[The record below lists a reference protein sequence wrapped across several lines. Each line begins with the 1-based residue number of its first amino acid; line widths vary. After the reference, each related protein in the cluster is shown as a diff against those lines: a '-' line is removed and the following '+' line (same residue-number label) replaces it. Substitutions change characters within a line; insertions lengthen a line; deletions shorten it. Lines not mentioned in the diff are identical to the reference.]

1 MIIQN
6 LEYTLNVPEPGNIG
20 RGELLRTYDLFK
32 LGLFIDSSMLNM
44 KVNPYIWIHANYNIL
59 KEFDTYLIYE
69 DMVGNKCL
77 VGWPMYRLD
86 SNGGDL
92 FWNLYMDDNL
102 KLTIKGLRKIGLYNK
117 QNKSVIVIPCRI
129 STPELNSAFNK
140 IRKEQISIFKK
151 MNGLKPLKE
160 NEN

>member
-1 MIIQN
+1 MQN
-6 LEYTLNVPEPGNIG
+6 LEYTLNAPEPGNIG

-32 LGLFIDSSMLNM
+32 LGLFIDSSMLYK
-44 KVNPYIWIHANYNIL
+44 KVDPYIWIHANHNML
-59 KEFDTYLIYE
+59 KIFDTYLMYK

-77 VGWPMYRLD
+77 VGRPIYRMD
-86 SNGGDL
+86 SNGSDL
-92 FWNLYMDDNL
+92 FWNLCMDDNL
-102 KLTIKGLRKIGLYNK
+102 KLTIKGLREIGLYDK
-117 QNKSVIVIPCRI
+117 QNKSVIVAPCRI

-151 MNGLKPLKE
+151 MNGLKPLK

>member
-1 MIIQN
+1 MITERIG
-6 LEYTLNVPEPGNIG
+6 YKLNVPEPGDIG

-32 LGLFIDSSMLNM
+32 LGLFIDSSMLNN

-59 KEFDTYLIYE
+59 KEFDTYLMYE

-77 VGWPMYRLD
+77 VGSPIYRMD
-86 SNGGDL
+86 PYGSDF

-102 KLTIKGLRKIGLYNK
+102 KLTIKGLRKIGLYDK
-117 QNKSVIVIPCRI
+117 QNKSVLVAPCRI

-140 IRKEQISIFKK
+140 IRKEQISIFKT

>member
-1 MIIQN
+1 MITESIG
-6 LEYTLNVPEPGNIG
+6 YTLNVPEPGNIG

-32 LGLFIDSSMLNM
+32 LGLFIDSSILNT

-77 VGWPMYRLD
+77 VGWPIYRLD
-86 SNGGDL
+86 PNGSDL
-92 FWNLYMDDNL
+92 FWNLYMDDNH

-117 QNKSVIVIPCRI
+117 QNKSVFVAPCRI

-140 IRKEQISIFKK
+140 IRKEQISIFNT
-151 MNGLKPLKE
+151 MNYLYESK
-160 NEN
+160 